1 MSSKTLVIDLSHH
14 NPTPD
19 WVALKAGGILGVI
32 MKASEGETYVD
43 PTYAQRKKQALAAG
57 LATASYHFFHGN
69 SDAEMAHY
77 LAAAQPVQGERV
89 VIDHEA
95 GANLDQ
101 LVQAVEYLRRTRPD
115 LQVTIYSGHLIK
127 EQLGST
133 KNEYLAINTSLW
145 IAHYTGEA
153 QPSWPQGTWPAWSLW
168 QFTDHASVAGSSAPV
183 DGNRWNGTEDNLLRW
198 LGPAP
203 QQPAPEPPPQPEPLT
218 VFVTIQK
225 PKGVEVKV
233 MVEEAEE

>member
-1 MSSKTLVIDLSHH
+1 MTCETLVIDLSHH
-14 NPTPD
+14 NPEPD
-19 WVALKAGGILGVI
+19 WEALKAGGIVGVI

-43 PTYAQRKKQALAAG
+43 PTYHPRKHNALAAG

-69 SDAEMAHY
+69 SAAEMAHY
-77 LAAAQPVQGERV
+77 LLVADPVRGERV

-95 GANLDQ
+95 EATLDQ
-101 LVQAVEYLRRTRPD
+101 LVQAVRYIREKRPD
-115 LQVTIYSGHLIK
+115 LKVTIYSGHLIK
-127 EQLGST
+127 DQLGDS
-133 KNEYLAINTSLW
+133 KNSYLAINTSLW
-145 IAHYTGEA
+145 IAHYTEEA
-153 QPSWPQGTWPAWSLW
+153 QPSWPKGTWPAWSLW
-168 QFTDHASVAGSSAPV
+168 QYTDHASVEGCSAPV

-203 QQPAPEPPPQPEPLT
+203 QRLPQPQALT

>member
-14 NPTPD
+14 NAEPD
-19 WVALKAGGILGVI
+19 WEALKRGGILGVI
-32 MKASEGETYVD
+32 MKASEGTSYVD
-43 PTYAQRKKQALAAG
+43 PTFQPRKQNALAAG
-57 LATASYHFFHGN
+57 LAIASYHFFRGN
-69 SDAEMAHY
+69 PDAEMAHY
-77 LAAAQPVQGERV
+77 LSVAKPVFGERV

-95 GANLDQ
+95 EATLDQ
-101 LVQAVEYLRRTRPD
+101 LVQAVKYLRANRPD
-115 LQVTIYSGHLIK
+115 LQVAIYSGHLIK

-133 KNEYLAINTSLW
+133 KNEYLAVNTSLW
-145 IAHYTGEA
+145 IAHYTEQA
-153 QPSWPQGTWPAWSLW
+153 QPSWPKGTWPAWSLW
-168 QFTDHASVAGSSAPV
+168 QYTDHASVAGCSAPV

-203 QQPAPEPPPQPEPLT
+203 QPQPEPQPPPEPLT